1 MYFRRWKGEE
11 GQVYWHDICNDYII
25 FYFGVDT
32 MASDCLVYYIM
43 LKMGDGIYK
52 LPDWEDHPIFMSEAE
67 AKAAAIEMG
76 YMPDEIQIL
85 EWSVD

>member
-1 MYFRRWKGEE
+1 MIFKRWKGEE
-11 GQVYWHDICNDYII
+11 GRVYWNNTSNDYFVIDT
-25 FYFGVDT
+25 GGDT
-32 MASDCLVYYIM
+32 MASDMIYYIM

-52 LPDWEDHPIFMSEAE
+52 LPNWEEHPIYTSHEE